1 MSGSVF
7 PLDGRWMD
15 ERWLLCVDGE
25 TVWLA
30 RSDAPDGAVSG
41 DACPRCAP
49 HEQNGPLP
57 RLWQTVV
64 NRVAAGLPAL
74 PPRCGR
80 PTRPM
85 VTCHAELVSPN
96 RPACRGTSSAV
107 KRPAGQSNRRKDP
120 PMIENQPR
128 RPTFLATRGTV
139 VSVNPLT
146 VRIPTANGPGVVPR
160 RPATC
165 PKDAVL

>member
-1 MSGSVF
+1 
-7 PLDGRWMD
+7 MD

-80 PTRPM
+80 PTRRDGHPPCRTP
-85 VTCHAELVSPN
+85 VTEPGQ
-96 RPACRGTSSAV
+96 ACRWHAF
-107 KRPAGQSNRRKDP
+107 GQ
-120 PMIENQPR
+120 
-128 RPTFLATRGTV
+128 
-139 VSVNPLT
+139 
-146 VRIPTANGPGVVPR
+146 
-160 RPATC
+160 
-165 PKDAVL
+165 